1 MAASPDPFLTVSD
14 HWVPCSLGHITK
26 VPGSVSS
33 ERCKQKR
40 ETDSVYLGAGT
51 LCGAEG
57 GERGGIVGKGIPGEG
72 AAGAKARGGPD
83 IWRNQVRERSSQ
95 GV

>member
-51 LCGAEG
+51 LCRAEG
-57 GERGGIVGKGIPGEG
+57 GERGGIVGPRGQHLALKGVRIFHWQRWGLRRRRS
-72 AAGAKARGGPD
+72 RGH
-83 IWRNQVRERSSQ
+83 E
-95 GV
+95 